1 MQAGLLSREIKET
14 RVPTQWSYVE
24 GNIASSATREL
35 LVDPTRSE
43 NLRMYG
49 NLHAR
54 EPGDPM
60 FACLVDHQ
68 TGRSDKAKAVILR

>member
-1 MQAGLLSREIKET
+1 MQAGLLSREIKEI
-14 RVPTQWSYVE
+14 RVPTQCSYVE
-24 GNIASSATREL
+24 GNITSSATREL

-60 FACLVDHQ
+60 PAYLVDRQ
-68 TGRSDKAKAVILR
+68 TGRSDKAKAAILR

>member
-1 MQAGLLSREIKET
+1 
-14 RVPTQWSYVE
+14 
-24 GNIASSATREL
+24 
-35 LVDPTRSE
+35 
-43 NLRMYG
+43 MYG

-60 FACLVDHQ
+60 FAYLVDHQ